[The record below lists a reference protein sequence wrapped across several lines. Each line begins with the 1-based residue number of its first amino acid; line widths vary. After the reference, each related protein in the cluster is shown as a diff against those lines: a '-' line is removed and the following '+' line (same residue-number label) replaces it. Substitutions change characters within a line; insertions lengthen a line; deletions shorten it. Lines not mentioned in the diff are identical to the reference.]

1 MSGFVLLQG
10 RELLVNYT
18 EPGHMAKVFCVRC
31 GSSLFGGTW
40 PDGPEVSIR
49 LGTLDT
55 DPGVCPSYHSF
66 ADEVPAWDRIPDD
79 GLVRYPRRPPRAVA

>member
-18 EPGHMAKVFCVRC
+18 EPGHMANVFCARC

-55 DPGVCPSYHSF
+55 DPGAALATTRLPT
-66 ADEVPAWDRIPDD
+66 R
-79 GLVRYPRRPPRAVA
+79 LVAHRL

>member
-10 RELLVNYT
+10 SELLVNYT
-18 EPGHMAKVFCVRC
+18 EPGHMAKVFCARC
-31 GSSLFGGTW
+31 GSSQFGGTW

-66 ADEVPAWDRIPDD
+66 ADEVPAWDRNPDD
-79 GLVRYPRRPPRAVA
+79 GLARHPRAPPRDVA